1 MTATVTLTEP
11 NRTRAFSDVVACL
24 VVGVSVGAGD
34 RRDPAVARRLA
45 GDGEARLRVDPRR
58 ADQPVS
64 AGDRCRR
71 RHGRHRS
78 ARCRRRRRQQALAA
92 ARRTYFHTTASSLRS
107 QHTNSTELSCI
118 SRPANTTVNS
128 PIGVHVFRTNR
139 PISLQCL

>member
-1 MTATVTLTEP
+1 MTAAVTLTEP

-24 VVGVSVGAGD
+24 VVGVSAGAGD

-71 RHGRHRS
+71 RHGRHRA

-92 ARRTYFHTTASSLRS
+92 ARRTYFHALTARPCYV
-107 QHTNSTELSCI
+107 HST
-118 SRPANTTVNS
+118 
-128 PIGVHVFRTNR
+128 RTQLN
-139 PISLQCL
+139 